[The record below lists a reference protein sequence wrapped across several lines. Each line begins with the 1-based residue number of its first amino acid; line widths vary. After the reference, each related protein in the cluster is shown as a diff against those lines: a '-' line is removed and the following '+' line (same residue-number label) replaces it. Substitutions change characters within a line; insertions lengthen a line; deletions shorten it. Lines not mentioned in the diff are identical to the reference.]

1 VKTLAILLIALA
13 AALPARAEIAVPAKP
28 APRLVGTV
36 TIKGEIVRLG
46 DIFENTG
53 AKAETAIAYAP
64 APGRRATLD
73 ADWLAE
79 TARRNDLAWQPRSPA
94 DHVVVERASQKIGAD
109 AILAQ
114 LGTALR
120 DYSGDAEMKVDLDDR
135 AAEMYV
141 AIDAAP
147 TLAIRNLRINEVTG
161 RFTAAVL
168 APADRPTAELAIS
181 GRAVRV
187 AEVPVLAHRVGRGD
201 VIGQA
206 DLVMAKVAVSQIGR
220 DTLTA
225 AKDIIGLEP
234 TRPLMPGMP
243 IRSQDVRAQVLVPKN
258 SLVTIVLRRAGM
270 ELTVQG
276 KALDEGSRGDTVRV
290 MNTKSQR
297 LLEAQVDGP
306 GIVVLTPSRAAA
318 LN

>member
-1 VKTLAILLIALA
+1 VKKLAILLIALV
-13 AALPARAEIAVPAKP
+13 AALPARAEVAVPANP

-36 TIKGEIVRLG
+36 TVKGEIVRLG

-53 AKAETAIAYAP
+53 AKADTAIAYAP

-94 DHVVVERASQKIGAD
+94 DRVVVERASQKIGAD
-109 AILAQ
+109 AILAE
-114 LGTALR
+114 LGAALR
-120 DYSGDAEMKVDLDDR
+120 DHSGDGELKIELDDR
-135 AAEMYV
+135 ATEIHV
-141 AIDAAP
+141 AVDAAP

-168 APADRPTAELAIS
+168 APADRPTVELAIA

-187 AEVPVLAHRVGRGD
+187 AEVPVLAHRTGRGD
-201 VIGQA
+201 VIGQG
-206 DLVMAKVAVSQIGR
+206 DLVTAKVAVNLIGR
-220 DTLTA
+220 DTLTD

-243 IRSQDVRAQVLVPKN
+243 IRSQDVRPPVLVAKN

-276 KALDEGSRGDTVRV
+276 KALDEGGKGDMVRV

-297 LLEAQVDGP
+297 VLEAQVDGP
-306 GIVVLTPSRAAA
+306 GTVVLAPSRATAV
-318 LN
+318 N

>member
-13 AALPARAEIAVPAKP
+13 AALPARAEVAVPAKP
-28 APRLVGTV
+28 VPRLVGTV
-36 TIKGEIVRLG
+36 MIKGDIVRLG

-53 AKAETAIAYAP
+53 AKADTAIAYAP
-64 APGRRATLD
+64 APGHRATLD

-79 TARRNDLAWQPRSPA
+79 TARRNDLAWRPQSPS
-94 DHVVVERASQKIGAD
+94 DHVMVERASQKIGAD

-114 LGTALR
+114 LNTALR
-120 DYSGDAEMKVDLDDR
+120 DYSGDAEMKIDLDDR
-135 AAEMYV
+135 AAEIYV
-141 AIDAAP
+141 GIDAAP

-161 RFTAAVL
+161 RFTASVL

-187 AEVPVLAHRVGRGD
+187 TEVPVLAHRIGRGD
-201 VIGQA
+201 VINQA
-206 DLVMAKVAVSQIGR
+206 DLAMAKVPVSQVGR
-220 DTLTA
+220 DTLTD

-234 TRPLMPGMP
+234 TRPLMPGTP
-243 IRSQDVRAQVLVPKN
+243 IRSQDVRAPVLVPKN

-318 LN
+318 IN

>member
-13 AALPARAEIAVPAKP
+13 AALPARAEVAVPAHP
-28 APRLVGTV
+28 APRLVGAVTV
-36 TIKGEIVRLG
+36 KGEIVRLG

-53 AKAETAIAYAP
+53 AKADTAIAYSP

-94 DHVVVERASQKIGAD
+94 DRVVVERASQKIGAD

-120 DYSGDAEMKVDLDDR
+120 DYSGDGELKVELDDR

-168 APADRPTAELAIS
+168 APADRPTAELAIT
-181 GRAVRV
+181 GRAMRV
-187 AEVPVLAHRVGRGD
+187 AEVPVLAHRIGRGD

-206 DLVMAKVAVSQIGR
+206 DLVMAKVPVNQIAR
-220 DTLTA
+220 DTLTD

-234 TRPLMPGMP
+234 TRPLMPGTP
-243 IRSQDVRAQVLVPKN
+243 IRSHDVRAQVLVPKN

-276 KALDEGSRGDTVRV
+276 KALDEGSKGDTVRV

-306 GIVVLTPSRAAA
+306 GVVVLTPSRATAI
-318 LN
+318 N